1 MRCPSGKPRLGTGSG
16 VPCKRVGTVHLAPTH
31 LRLVTHYGGL
41 PKFHVLVG
49 LCGRLPYSEPTHVER
64 RNEDEGQKRCDRQS
78 AHDRAG
84 HRPPEDGRCGRDHAE
99 DGRGSGEQDRSE
111 PMRAEMPSVAQIAAV
126 PGSWLST
133 SSSQRGCAVRFQKAA
148 SRAIAGLSTGSD
160 ARATMRGSE
169 NRAVNALMSCLAC
182 TGVGQSSRSTIA
194 AAGGMI

>member
-133 SSSQRGCAVRFQKAA
+133 SSSQRGCAVDFKR
-148 SRAIAGLSTGSD
+148 RPAGRLPVCPQGLML
-160 ARATMRGSE
+160 ALLCVAPRPGSE
-169 NRAVNALMSCLAC
+169 RPDVLPCLHRCGA
-182 TGVGQSSRSTIA
+182 RL
-194 AAGGMI
+194 